1 MQQIANGG
9 RGLIRLAA
17 DPGAVEAAF
26 ARAETARLS
35 RPNTPMPGN
44 FRLWRRLDPIDAP
57 ALGSCTD

>member
-35 RPNTPMPGN
+35 RPEAPIPENS
-44 FRLWRRLDPIDAP
+44 RLWRRLDRIDAP
-57 ALGSCTD
+57 ASGGCTD